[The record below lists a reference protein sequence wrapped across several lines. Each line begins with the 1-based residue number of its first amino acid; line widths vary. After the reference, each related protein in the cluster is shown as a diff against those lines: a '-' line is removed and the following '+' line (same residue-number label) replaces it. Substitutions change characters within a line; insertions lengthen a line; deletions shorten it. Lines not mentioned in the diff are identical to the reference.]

1 MVVSGFP
8 GGASGKEPAR
18 QCRRCRRCGV
28 RSQSWENPLEEGMV
42 AHSSILAWEI
52 PWTASLVGF
61 SPWGFRESDTIEY
74 STWLVVSGCLL
85 GKEKRKKK

>member
-1 MVVSGFP
+1 MGSIPELGKSL
-8 GGASGKEPAR
+8 GGGHGS
-18 QCRRCRRCGV
+18 
-28 RSQSWENPLEEGMV
+28 
-42 AHSSILAWEI
+42 HSSILAWEI

>member
-1 MVVSGFP
+1 
-8 GGASGKEPAR
+8 
-18 QCRRCRRCGV
+18 
-28 RSQSWENPLEEGMV
+28 MV

>member
-1 MVVSGFP
+1 
-8 GGASGKEPAR
+8 
-18 QCRRCRRCGV
+18 
-28 RSQSWENPLEEGMV
+28 MV

-52 PWTASLVGF
+52 LWTASLVGF
-61 SPWGFRESDTIEY
+61 SPWGFRESDMIEY